1 MQTTKFLF
9 VLGAAAVL
17 ASPLPSVAGPDT
29 EAQARMREAL
39 RQKMEE
45 LNAPA
50 TPAPAPIAP
59 PVVVEPVTPAP
70 TPAPAPQPKPV
81 IVEEVKPVARPA
93 TVVVPVP
100 VEAPVVAAPAPVKTP
115 PVAKKD
121 PRFSDV
127 PEDVEDTTA
136 AKLQEAVRQKL
147 AAEKA
152 SAPAPAPVVVAP
164 APPAKPAK
172 PIVTVA
178 APAPVVAAPITAN
191 IETALSPLS
200 GSKQERLAELLRRY
214 KADAVTPQEYH
225 TQRAKIIAEP

>member
-17 ASPLPSVAGPDT
+17 ANPLPSVAGPDS
-29 EAQARMREAL
+29 EAQAKMREAL

-45 LNAPA
+45 LNATA
-50 TPAPAPIAP
+50 APAPAPVAP
-59 PVVVEPVTPAP
+59 PVVIEPAPAP
-70 TPAPAPQPKPV
+70 TPAPKPKPV
-81 IVEEVKPVARPA
+81 VVEEVKPVARPA

-100 VEAPVVAAPAPVKTP
+100 VEAPPVVVAPAPVAAPK
-115 PVAKKD
+115 VEKRD

-127 PEDVEDTTA
+127 PDDTEAAQA
-136 AKLQEAVRQKL
+136 AKLQEALRQKL

-152 SAPAPAPVVVAP
+152 SAPAPVVVAP
-164 APPAKPAK
+164 VAPAKPV
-172 PIVTVA
+172 VTVA
-178 APAPVVAAPITAN
+178 APAPVVVAPITAN
-191 IETALSPLS
+191 IETAPSPLS

-214 KADAVTPQEYH
+214 KADEVTPQEYH

>member
-9 VLGAAAVL
+9 ILGAAAVL
-17 ASPLPSVAGPDT
+17 ANPLPSAAGPDS
-29 EAQARMREAL
+29 EAQAKMREAL

-45 LNAPA
+45 LNAQA
-50 TPAPAPIAP
+50 APAPAPVAP
-59 PVVVEPVTPAP
+59 PVVSEPAPAP
-70 TPAPAPQPKPV
+70 TPAPKPKPV
-81 IVEEVKPVARPA
+81 VVEEVKPVARPA

-100 VEAPVVAAPAPVKTP
+100 VEAPVVVTPAPVAAPK
-115 PVAKKD
+115 VEKKD

-127 PEDVEDTTA
+127 PDDAEAAQA
-136 AKLQEAVRQKL
+136 AKLQEALRQKL

-152 SAPAPAPVVVAP
+152 SAPAPVAV
-164 APPAKPAK
+164 APAKPAT
-172 PIVTVA
+172 TVA
-178 APAPVVAAPITAN
+178 APVAVAPITAN
-191 IETALSPLS
+191 IETAPSPLS